1 MYKLTNIMGT
11 NYYRIPQASEMDER
25 KFKLLEKIKNLDLS
39 PGNIE
44 CGFDEPI
51 DDQWGRENPWGIF
64 IDGTNIH
71 LGKRSSG
78 WRFCWNFH
86 KDKYYSNKEELLS
99 FIRSGRIVD
108 EYGNEQDVEEFITMA
123 LEWGEPDGLVVNEEY
138 RRKERTNG
146 MGSFFDKPE
155 YDDKIIDGL
164 RVSSSTDFC

>member
-39 PGNIE
+39 PGNME

-78 WRFCWNFH
+78 WKFCWNFH

-108 EYGNEQDVEEFITMA
+108 EYGDEQDVEEFITMA
-123 LEWGEPDGLVVNEEY
+123 LEWGEPDGLVVNQEY

>member
-25 KFKLLEKIKNLDLS
+25 KFKLLERVTNLDLS
-39 PGNIE
+39 PSNIE
-44 CGFDEPI
+44 CEFNEPI

-108 EYGNEQDVEEFITMA
+108 EYGDEQDVEEFITMA
-123 LEWGEPDGLVVNEEY
+123 LEWGEPDGLVVNQEY